1 MWGYGLF
8 GVLTVQMCA
17 YELDICVEVVLRD
30 LIDIYHVYFNSKD
43 NWKMRLYGLFYC
55 LFFYYSS

>member
-17 YELDICVEVVLRD
+17 YELNICVEVVLRD
-30 LIDIYHVYFNSKD
+30 LIDIYYVYFNSKD
-43 NWKMRLYGLFYC
+43 DWKMRLYGSFYC
-55 LFFYYSS
+55 LFVDHSS